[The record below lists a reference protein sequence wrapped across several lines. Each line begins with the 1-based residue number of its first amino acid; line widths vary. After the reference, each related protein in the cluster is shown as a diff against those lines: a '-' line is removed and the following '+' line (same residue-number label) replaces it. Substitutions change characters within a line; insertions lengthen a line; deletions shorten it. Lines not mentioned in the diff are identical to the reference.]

1 MRNDTSSNSG
11 KGYII
16 TACHSDSGPFIRD
29 ALHVEMDTENW
40 LYNDDDEA
48 VRAARQD
55 GVKLIYGV
63 PFVADGVYL
72 DTPENREIVEK
83 YSRKMFAAIRRKK
96 RDS

>member
-1 MRNDTSSNSG
+1 MRHNTSNSSG

-48 VRAARQD
+48 ARAAQRD
-55 GVKLIYGV
+55 GIKLICGI
-63 PFVADGVYL
+63 PFVSDGVYL

-83 YSRKMFAAIRRKK
+83 YSRKMFAVMRRKN

>member
-1 MRNDTSSNSG
+1 MRYNTDSNSG

-16 TACHSDSGPFIRD
+16 TACHSDSGSFIRD

-40 LYNDDDEA
+40 LYSDDDEA
-48 VRAARQD
+48 ARAAQRD

-63 PFVADGVYL
+63 PFVADGIYL

-83 YSRKMFAAIRRKK
+83 YSRKIFAAIRRKK

>member
-1 MRNDTSSNSG
+1 MQSERSNSSG
-11 KGYII
+11 KGYLI
-16 TACHSDSGPFIRD
+16 TACNSESGPFIRN

-40 LYNDDDEA
+40 LYSDDDEA
-48 VRAARQD
+48 ARAAQRD

-63 PFVADGVYL
+63 PFVADGIYL

-83 YSRKMFAAIRRKK
+83 YSRKIFAAIRRKK

>member
-1 MRNDTSSNSG
+1 MRYDTSSNSG

-16 TACHSDSGPFIRD
+16 TCHSDSGSFIRD
-29 ALHVEMDTENW
+29 ALHIEMDTENW

-48 VRAARQD
+48 VRAARRD
-55 GVKLIYGV
+55 GVKLICGV

-72 DTPENREIVEK
+72 DTPENRGIVEK
-83 YSRKMFAAIRRKK
+83 YSRKMFAAIRRKQ

>member
-1 MRNDTSSNSG
+1 MQYDTNSNSG

-16 TACHSDSGPFIRD
+16 TACHSDNGPFICD

-48 VRAARQD
+48 ARAAQRD
-55 GVKLIYGV
+55 GIKLICGV
-63 PFVADGVYL
+63 PFVPDGIYL
-72 DTPENREIVEK
+72 DTPDNREILEK
-83 YSRKMFAAIRRKK
+83 YSRKIFSAIRRKK

>member
-1 MRNDTSSNSG
+1 MRYDTSSNSG

-16 TACHSDSGPFIRD
+16 TACHSDSGSFIRD

-48 VRAARQD
+48 ARAAQRD
-55 GVKLIYGV
+55 GVKLIYGA
-63 PFVADGVYL
+63 PFVTDGIYL
-72 DTPENREIVEK
+72 DTPKNREIVEK
-83 YSRKMFAAIRRKK
+83 YSRKIFAAIRRKK

>member
-1 MRNDTSSNSG
+1 MRYDTSNSSG

-16 TACHSDSGPFIRD
+16 TACHSGSGPFIRD

-48 VRAARQD
+48 ARAAQRD
-55 GVKLIYGV
+55 GIKLICGI

-83 YSRKMFAAIRRKK
+83 YSRNIFAAIRRKK

>member
-1 MRNDTSSNSG
+1 MQYDTDSSSG

-29 ALHVEMDTENW
+29 ALHIEMDTQNW

-48 VRAARQD
+48 ARAAQRD
-55 GVKLIYGV
+55 GIKLICGV
-63 PFVADGVYL
+63 PFIADGVYL
-72 DTPENREIVEK
+72 DTPEDREIVEK
-83 YSRKMFAAIRRKK
+83 YSRKMFAAMRRKN

>member
-1 MRNDTSSNSG
+1 MRYDTSSNSG

-29 ALHVEMDTENW
+29 ALHIEMDTQNW
-40 LYNDDDEA
+40 VYNDDDEA
-48 VRAARQD
+48 ARAAQRD

-63 PFVADGVYL
+63 QFVADGIYL
-72 DTPENREIVEK
+72 DTPENRGIVEK
-83 YSRKMFAAIRRKK
+83 YSRKMFAAIRRKQ

>member
-1 MRNDTSSNSG
+1 MQSETNSSSG

-16 TACHSDSGPFIRD
+16 TACNSENGPFIRD

-40 LYNDDDEA
+40 IYNDDDEA
-48 VRAARQD
+48 ARAARRD

-63 PFVADGVYL
+63 PFVADGIYL
-72 DTPENREIVEK
+72 DTPENRKIVEK
-83 YSRKMFAAIRRKK
+83 YSRKMFAAIQRKQ

>member
-40 LYNDDDEA
+40 LFNDDDEA
-48 VRAARQD
+48 ARAAQRD
-55 GVKLIYGV
+55 GIKLICGV
-63 PFVADGVYL
+63 PFVADSVYL
-72 DTPENREIVEK
+72 DTPDNREILEK
-83 YSRKMFAAIRRKK
+83 YSRKIFSAIR
-96 RDS
+96 S

>member
-29 ALHVEMDTENW
+29 AIHVEMDTENW
-40 LYNDDDEA
+40 LFNDDEEA
-48 VRAARQD
+48 ARAAQRED
-55 GVKLIYGV
+55 VKLIYGV

-83 YSRKMFAAIRRKK
+83 YSHKIFAAIRRKK

>member
-1 MRNDTSSNSG
+1 MRYDTSSNSG

-16 TACHSDSGPFIRD
+16 TACHSDSGSFIRD

-48 VRAARQD
+48 ARAAQRD

-63 PFVADGVYL
+63 PFVTDGIYL

-83 YSRKMFAAIRRKK
+83 YSRKIFAAIRRKK

>member
-1 MRNDTSSNSG
+1 MRYDTNSSSG
-11 KGYII
+11 KGYSI
-16 TACHSDSGPFIRD
+16 TACNSENGSFIRD

-40 LYNDDDEA
+40 IYNDDDEA
-48 VRAARQD
+48 ARVARWD
-55 GVKLIYGV
+55 GVKMIYGV

-96 RDS
+96 RIS